1 MNLTRITD
9 LAAGDVIELDGEP
22 ITLKWVDPYGG
33 RETVLTDTEGRTTI
47 LSNDN
52 WFEVA

>member
-1 MNLTRITD
+1 MSLTRITD
-9 LAAGDVIELDGEP
+9 LTPGDTITLPDGV

-33 RETVLTDTEGRTTI
+33 RETVLTDTEGRPTI